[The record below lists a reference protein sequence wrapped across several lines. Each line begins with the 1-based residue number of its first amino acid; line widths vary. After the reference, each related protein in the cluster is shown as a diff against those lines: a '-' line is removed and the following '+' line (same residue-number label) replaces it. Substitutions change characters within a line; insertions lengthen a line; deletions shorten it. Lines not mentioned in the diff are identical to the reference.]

1 MANFKTRT
9 LRSYSEQKNK
19 QLHVN
24 KPTVKRG
31 TFLPPI
37 VGNNLTSVHT
47 TRKYFHHKDSLNT
60 YNLVGGRSCER
71 KKVRTEEYKDAAN
84 YFSTKINSA
93 IYKAYAT
100 EQLPV
105 FMMRKAD
112 TKKNM
117 TRSELRFRSSKLSRQ
132 LQTENSQ
139 KPRGEN
145 VVSKEQPR
153 TLAVNDTVPEY
164 SDAVGS
170 NVNIQIPDQ
179 AENNVHLKRNH
190 RQNSFHQSIN
200 GEVSSHSHG
209 SPDLSQ
215 TTSFQNVR
223 EFNDFDSHNVL
234 NAEMEESRTE
244 YQQDLCR
251 AMKNDKDA
259 IQLSFVTTSQKPYS
273 SDYELNEQC
282 SVNEVIEPTPG
293 PSPKL
298 WDKTSE
304 WKRKNELKWANKNM
318 FGEDVFT
325 EHGTVKIPIPQ
336 LKNYGSN
343 VKRRTMKTWGELS
356 QMVSDEEYITTAIPV
371 SEFQVTCVSKFFHS

>member
-9 LRSYSEQKNK
+9 LRSYMYSEQKNK
-19 QLHVN
+19 HLHVN
-24 KPTVKRG
+24 KPTVNRG

-47 TRKYFHHKDSLNT
+47 TRKYCHHKDSLNT
-60 YNLVGGRSCER
+60 YNLVGGWLFER
-71 KKVRTEEYKDAAN
+71 KKVKTEEYKDAAN

-145 VVSKEQPR
+145 VVSKEQSR
-153 TLAVNDTVPEY
+153 TLAVKDTVPEY

-190 RQNSFHQSIN
+190 RQKSFHQSIN
-200 GEVSSHSHG
+200 GEVSSRGHG

-215 TTSFQNVR
+215 TTSFQNGR
-223 EFNDFDSHNVL
+223 EFNDFESHNVL
-234 NAEMEESRTE
+234 NAELEESRTE
-244 YQQDLCR
+244 YQEDSHR
-251 AMKNDKDA
+251 AMENDKDS
-259 IQLSFVTTSQKPYS
+259 IQPSFVTTSQTPNS
-273 SDYELNEQC
+273 SDYELNDQR
-282 SVNEVIEPTPG
+282 SVHEVIGPTPG
-293 PSPKL
+293 SSAKL

-318 FGEDVFT
+318 FGDDMFT
-325 EHGTVKIPIPQ
+325 EHGIVKMPIHQ

-343 VKRRTMKTWGELS
+343 VKRRTMKT
-356 QMVSDEEYITTAIPV
+356 DEEHTTTTIIV
-371 SEFQVTCVSKFFHS
+371 SEFQVT